1 MKELTKPEATQIHAS
16 SVGELIV
23 TWRLGKTRCCYQC
36 WNIIPWD
43 AGANQNA
50 PNNASVKKWSRL
62 HRVSQMQRIMRNLK
76 WYLKNNFWRK
86 WATTIKKK
94 KIVVVFADLFLL
106 YVYLLLFCFHMRTIL
121 YRNCAEK
128 RIAKVVFY
136 TSLEFSLFFLFSIKL
151 KPLPKYN

>member
-1 MKELTKPEATQIHAS
+1 MQELTKPEATQIHAS

-50 PNNASVKKWSRL
+50 PNNASLKKWSGL
-62 HRVSQMQRIMRNLK
+62 HRVLQMQRIMRNLK
-76 WYLKNNFWRK
+76 GYLKNNFWRK
-86 WATTIKKK
+86 WAATVKKK

-106 YVYLLLFCFHMRTIL
+106 YVY
-121 YRNCAEK
+121 Y
-128 RIAKVVFY
+128 VF
-136 TSLEFSLFFLFSIKL
+136 TLVLFSYKNYSIQKL
-151 KPLPKYN
+151 CRKENCKRSFFYFTRIFFILSFLYEIETTS